1 MTQKYKTIITTEGRR
16 KLAEALKPGGKKV
29 TLAKMQVGDGNGQE
43 VEPSEGQKQL
53 VKKVWEGNIS
63 SITQDAENESFVTA
77 ELVIPADQG
86 GFWVRE
92 IGLFDDEG
100 ALIAV
105 GNVAEG
111 YKPKLE
117 EGSGREQVF
126 RMVILL
132 SNISALNIKLDQS
145 VVMVTKAAL
154 DQAIKEHEKSGTHQS
169 ASTSTKG
176 FVQLSSATD
185 SDSEETAA
193 TSKAIKTLKGMINEK
208 SSVTD
213 ATTSQKG
220 IVRLS
225 SETGSAAENAAATP
239 KAVQLT
245 MQKATE
251 AEKLAEQAKQS
262 AQAASEKASTLEQQ
276 INATNQTVQ
285 QLQQS
290 TQSGAQK
297 AKYTAL
303 TVDLNTLG
311 KPEHHGDYYQSANKD
326 ATTAM
331 HYPVEQ
337 AGYLSVKM
345 GAWGFCQQEY
355 TTWNPIRKFVRAV
368 NGNFTGNGP
377 WTDWKELGAEGP
389 AGRQGPAGPTGP
401 TGPTGPQGN
410 TGPRGL
416 QGETGRQG
424 PTGPQGP
431 TGEPGPQGPTG
442 RLVPGEIYSIGTYI
456 IAVLGPYITD
466 IGRTYQPG
474 ETVSGSRLKR
484 CALIKDE
491 NGNYMKANTDGIDGK
506 LSSVPGSWMVCNEI
520 TSTNDN
526 ESIGL
531 FQRAY

>member
-63 SITQDAENESFVTA
+63 GITQDAENESFVTA

-111 YKPKLE
+111 YKPRLE

-154 DQAIKEHEKSGTHQS
+154 DQAIKEHEKSGTHQD
-169 ASTSTKG
+169 ASTAQKG
-176 FVQLSSATD
+176 FVQLSSETN
-185 SDSEETAA
+185 SDSE
-193 TSKAIKTLKGMINEK
+193 GM
-208 SSVTD
+208 
-213 ATTSQKG
+213 
-220 IVRLS
+220 
-225 SETGSAAENAAATP
+225 AATP
-239 KAVQLT
+239 KAVKET
-245 MQKATE
+245 MEKA
-251 AEKLAEQAKQS
+251 KGAEQTANQAKESAQS
-262 AQAASEKASTLEQQ
+262 AAQKITQLEQSIQ
-276 INATNQTVQ
+276 GGVQ
-285 QLQQS
+285 QE
-290 TQSGAQK
+290 
-297 AKYTAL
+297 KYTAL

-311 KPEHHGDYYQSANKD
+311 SPEHHGDYYQAENSGA
-326 ATTAM
+326 ATDN
-331 HYPVEQ
+331 HYPVQQ

-345 GAWGFCQQEY
+345 GAWGCCQQEY
-355 TTWNPIRKFVRAV
+355 TTWNPIRKFVRALS
-368 NGNFTGNGP
+368 GNFTGNGP
-377 WTDWKELGAEGP
+377 WGDWTELGATGPQGPTGP
-389 AGRQGPAGPTGP
+389 AGPSGAMGPAGPAGAQGPAGPTGP
-401 TGPTGPQGN
+401 AGPQGPQGQQGERGPQGPQGQKGETGATGPKGDTGPQGA
-410 TGPRGL
+410 
-416 QGETGRQG
+416 QG
-424 PTGPQGP
+424 PTGS
-431 TGEPGPQGPTG
+431 
-442 RLVPGEIYSIGTYI
+442 LVPGEIYSVGTYI
-456 IAVLGPYITD
+456 IAALAPFATD
-466 IGRTYQPG
+466 TDKTYQPG
-474 ETVSGSRLKR
+474 EIVSGSRLKR
-484 CALIKDE
+484 CRLFRDE
-491 NGNYMKANTDGIDGK
+491 SGNYIKADTDGIDGS

-520 TSTNDN
+520 KSTNYD
-526 ESIGL
+526 EGIGL